1 LYPRVFLFYAS
12 GFLDPSEKAF
22 QARLRAKGGTSYA
35 FSQAK
40 IKQATKNYEN
50 VIGSGGFGVV
60 YKGKLSDGREVA
72 AKVLSANSHQSKQEF
87 FNEVVA
93 ELNIDP
99 LNIRESTKIN
109 LSLGLLKIRL
119 SMVSCQAREAV
130 MT

>member
-1 LYPRVFLFYAS
+1 LYPRVFWIRAS
-12 GFLDPSEKAF
+12 GFLDPAERAF

-50 VIGSGGFGVV
+50 VIGRGGFGDV

-87 FNEVVA
+87 FNEVPS
-93 ELNIDP
+93 EFNIGP
-99 LNIRESTKIN
+99 LNILQSMKIN
-109 LSLGLLKIRL
+109 LSASLR
-119 SMVSCQAREAV
+119 VNQADTSSQAV
-130 MT
+130 CY